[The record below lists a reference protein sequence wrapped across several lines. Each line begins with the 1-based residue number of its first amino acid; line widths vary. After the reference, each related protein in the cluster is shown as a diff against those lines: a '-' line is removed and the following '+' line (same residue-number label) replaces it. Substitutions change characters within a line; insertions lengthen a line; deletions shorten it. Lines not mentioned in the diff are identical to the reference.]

1 LCYNIFKKILQ
12 FGDIPPAKSVDIGKK
27 RRFPM
32 DDIKKAKKRMAEL
45 RKTLEHHSRLYYI
58 EDAPEIS
65 DYEYDKLF
73 YELVALE
80 ERYPELA
87 AEDSPTKRVGG
98 AALDKFEKVTH
109 TVRMGSLSDVFSYE
123 EIHDF
128 VAKTEERLGRSTLYS
143 VEPKIDGLSVSLEYT
158 DGKLMVGS
166 TRGDGITGENV
177 TENLKTVKTIPLSLP
192 EALPLLEVRGEV
204 YMPRRSFEALNRTR
218 EENGEALFANPR
230 NAAAGSLRQ
239 LDSKITAKRGLDI
252 LIFNVQRIEG
262 KRFTSHTEE
271 LAYLEEKGFH
281 VIPHRTQARTAE
293 EIIAHIERL
302 GALRGSLS
310 FDIDGVVVKVDDLS
324 ERIEIG
330 ENTSTPKWA
339 VAYKFPPERKATRLS
354 DIVVQ
359 VGRTGVLTPRAV
371 LEPVKLAGTTVSAA
385 TLHNIDYI
393 RERDIR
399 VGDTILVQKAGDIIP
414 EVVSVEMS
422 ARPENTVPYQMPEA
436 CPSCGEP
443 VVRDDEAATR
453 CTNANCPAQLER
465 SITHFASRDA
475 MDIDGMGPAV
485 VRLLMREKLVSNVAD
500 IYHLRAEDLKDLERM
515 GEKSAANLVAA
526 IEKSKESGLARLI
539 YALGIRNVGEK
550 AAKALAVRFESLD
563 ALAAAT
569 VDELVA
575 IDDFGEITARC
586 VIEYFSHPQTREF
599 IDELKA
605 CGVATT
611 YEAEKSDAVFAG
623 MTFVLT
629 GTLPTLSRD
638 AATEII
644 ERHGGKASSS
654 VSAKTTYVVAGEK
667 AGSKLARAEA
677 LGIKIIDEDALLQM
691 AGES

>member
-1 LCYNIFKKILQ
+1 M
-12 FGDIPPAKSVDIGKK
+12 PPVKSGGIGIK

-45 RKTLEHHSRLYYI
+45 RKTIEHHSRLYYI

-80 ERYPELA
+80 EQYPELA

>member
-1 LCYNIFKKILQ
+1 
-12 FGDIPPAKSVDIGKK
+12 
-27 RRFPM
+27 M
-32 DDIKKAKKRMAEL
+32 
-45 RKTLEHHSRLYYI
+45 
-58 EDAPEIS
+58 
-65 DYEYDKLF
+65 
-73 YELVALE
+73 
-80 ERYPELA
+80 
-87 AEDSPTKRVGG
+87 GG

-575 IDDFGEITARC
+575 IDDLGEITARC